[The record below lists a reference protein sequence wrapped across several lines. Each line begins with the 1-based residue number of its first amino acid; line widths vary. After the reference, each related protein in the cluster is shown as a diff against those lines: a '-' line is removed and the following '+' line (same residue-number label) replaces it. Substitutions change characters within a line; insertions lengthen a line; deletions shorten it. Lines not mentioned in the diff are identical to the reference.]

1 MSKKRGFTLTEVLV
15 VIAVTTLVL
24 ALVGGTL
31 VFMTESCGRLIEK
44 SEELLLVSAI
54 EDSMRK
60 QFEDGQIAHISL
72 SDGNI
77 KRGDTVL
84 FKDTGVSQILFN
96 SAKVDNGDIC
106 LVRCTLTFTNS
117 SYSFIIGTTD
127 QEFSITLGGN

>member
-31 VFMTESCGRLIEK
+31 VFMTESCGGLIEK

-84 FKDTGVSQILFN
+84 FKDTGVSQIFFN

>member
-84 FKDTGVSQILFN
+84 FKDTGLSQISFN
-96 SAKVDNGDIC
+96 LVEVEADTYI
-106 LVRCTLTFTNS
+106 VRCTLIFAS
-117 SYSFIIGTTD
+117 SSYYSFIVGITDNIGLLE
-127 QEFSITLGGN
+127 Q

>member
-77 KRGDTVL
+77 KRGDTIL
-84 FKDTGVSQILFN
+84 FKDTGLSRILFN

-127 QEFSITLGGN
+127 QEFSITLGGH

>member
-77 KRGDTVL
+77 KRGDTIL
-84 FKDTGVSQILFN
+84 FKDTGVSRILFK
-96 SAKVDNGDIC
+96 SAKVDKGDIC

-127 QEFSITLGGN
+127 QEFSIILGGN

>member
-72 SDGNI
+72 SDDNI

-96 SAKVDNGDIC
+96 SAKVYNGDIC